1 MFIFV
6 KENILVEFKK
16 DDKIFFVA
24 KVESGHPYIKDVIL
38 TTHYFVEEHKNGTI
52 LTAVAGTYEECYD
65 LLKKK
70 V

>member
-16 DDKIFFVA
+16 VA

-52 LTAVAGTYEECYD
+52 LTAVSGTYEECYD
-65 LLKKK
+65 LLKER